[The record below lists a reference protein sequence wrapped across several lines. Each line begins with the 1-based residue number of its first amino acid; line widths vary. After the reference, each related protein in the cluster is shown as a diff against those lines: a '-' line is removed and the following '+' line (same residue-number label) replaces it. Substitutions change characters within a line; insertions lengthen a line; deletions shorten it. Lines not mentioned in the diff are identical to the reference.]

1 MNTFSKTFIVAILAL
16 FGSLNLQSQC
26 VTPDAPGLLNNF
38 DSSGISYVEDG
49 LYGLFLGYSFIAEN
63 DVQVNSLGAYQPVGT
78 WYLDPFDPTETDLN
92 GNTSSAH
99 VGIYDDSGLL
109 ISNAL
114 IPPCCSAGFNY
125 VDITPINLLSGETY
139 HLVMMTSP
147 GVYFGD
153 GTGAENITFD
163 SNFTVTEMRSS
174 STNSCCSSL
183 PATLPENTNGWGFG
197 YVFADLTYEIDGVE
211 LASGDN
217 AGTDNTY
224 NCVEGCTDGTAC
236 NFDSTATMD
245 DGSCEYGL
253 SGCTDAM
260 ACNYDS
266 TATCDDG
273 SCVLPDGC
281 TYAAATN
288 YDSTATIDDGSC
300 VFPDITSD
308 NQDVY
313 DEAFD
318 AGVASVECPPCANSD
333 CPGDFTA
340 DGYIGVD
347 DILLMLSLYDTSCSE

>member
-16 FGSLNLQSQC
+16 FESLNLQSQC
-26 VTPDAPGLLNNF
+26 VTPEGTRLLNNF
-38 DSSGISYVEDG
+38 DSSGISSVEDG
-49 LYGLFLGYSFIAEN
+49 HLFLGYSFIAEN
-63 DVQVNSLGAYQPVGT
+63 DVQVSSLGVYQPVGT
-78 WYLDPFDPTETDLN
+78 WDIWLDPFDPTETDLY

-99 VGIYDDSGLL
+99 VGIYDDSGIL

-114 IPPCCSAGFNY
+114 IPPCSSADFNY

-147 GVYFGD
+147 GVYYGY

-183 PATLPENTNGWGFG
+183 PATLPENTNGWSFG
-197 YVFADLTYEIDGVE
+197 YVFADLTYG
-211 LASGDN
+211 N
-217 AGTDNTY
+217 
-224 NCVEGCTDGTAC
+224 
-236 NFDSTATMD
+236 
-245 DGSCEYGL
+245 
-253 SGCTDAM
+253 GCTDAT
-260 ACNYDS
+260 ACNYGVEAGSCVYPEPGLNCDG
-266 TATCDDG
+266 TCVNDVDGDGVCDENEVLGCTNPEALNYDEAATDDDG
-273 SCVLPDGC
+273 SCVLPGC